1 MKAEDLPLP
10 PNETEEFHSAMAGQS
25 ENCREAWAAMTEG
38 KKTMCRMM
46 FTDGF
51 RRGMHAGI
59 TYLAEVLKIDDV

>member
-25 ENCREAWAAMTEG
+25 ENCREAWAAMPEG
-38 KKTMCRMM
+38 TKHMCRVM
-46 FTDGF
+46 FADGF

-59 TYLAEVLKIDDV
+59 AYFVEVLKIEDV